1 MLLVIVV
8 VLAGIT
14 VWVVQIVEF
23 AGVIFPVFVQGVF
36 EGLGVLCV
44 DYILWQL
51 IPNGGYS
58 ESEEVLPDI

>member
-1 MLLVIVV
+1 M
-8 VLAGIT
+8 
-14 VWVVQIVEF
+14 
-23 AGVIFPVFVQGVF
+23 FVQGVL

-44 DYILWQL
+44 DYVLWQL